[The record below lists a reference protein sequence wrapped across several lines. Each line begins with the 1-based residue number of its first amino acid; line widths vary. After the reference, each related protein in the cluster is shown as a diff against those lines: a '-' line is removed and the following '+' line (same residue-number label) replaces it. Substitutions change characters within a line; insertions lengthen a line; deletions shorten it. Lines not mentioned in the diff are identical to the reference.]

1 MALPQEKEPSV
12 KQVLE
17 LVHQL
22 PPNEQEQ
29 IRQNLNSE
37 SWANRWSALVQK
49 IDEQSKNLPP
59 LTDDE
64 IAEEVMTHRSEQKAK
79 RAQSGN

>member
-1 MALPQEKEPSV
+1 MALSQEKEPSV
-12 KQVLE
+12 NQVLE

-22 PPNEQEQ
+22 PPNDQEQ

-64 IAEEVMTHRSEQKAK
+64 IAEEVMAHRSEQKAK

>member
-1 MALPQEKEPSV
+1 MALPQQKEPSV
-12 KQVLE
+12 NQVLE
-17 LVHQL
+17 LVHKL

-64 IAEEVMTHRSEQKAK
+64 IAEEVMAYRSEQKTK

>member
-1 MALPQEKEPSV
+1 MALSQEKEPSV
-12 KQVLE
+12 NQVLE

-22 PPNEQEQ
+22 PPNDQEQ

-64 IAEEVMTHRSEQKAK
+64 IAEEVMP
-79 RAQSGN
+79 